1 MRDFNR
7 PGVTSGGSWRREIV
21 NKAKGYSIEE
31 KATILQK
38 AMYRAQPTFDDF
50 RGCPG
55 YSNDMLGRDAQKLK
69 EKEARIARNNKGKS
83 GEAWSDRWSVQAEP
97 ILTYVMNTDSFLS
110 TRDSFA
116 FLAHEYD
123 DKYNGTDIVF
133 CVMGKDKRYMT
144 FSVDVATGTSSDNI
158 RKKFDESAQSHGGTP
173 PMAAYVKYCVHGG
186 RHWKESE
193 APQFILG
200 MMPSRLDDATGAVDI
215 KEGLIAGREADPKT
229 DFKLLSEM
237 REQII
242 MQLAILKNEK
252 NPANESRMNKLRE
265 LISAVNTRLAEIC
278 GVKGDTNEERI
289 ADYGRKYKKMMGQM
303 REDLVYK
310 NIVDEAIR
318 RTNMAR
324 GKKVRNAA

>member
-158 RKKFDESAQSHGGTP
+158 RKDHFQSLPKTSRSVWAKAKHCVSPYTDSCTESAAFSDLTAAPDLP
-173 PMAAYVKYCVHGG
+173 PKDS
-186 RHWKESE
+186 WK
-193 APQFILG
+193 
-200 MMPSRLDDATGAVDI
+200 I
-215 KEGLIAGREADPKT
+215 KQA
-229 DFKLLSEM
+229 
-237 REQII
+237 
-242 MQLAILKNEK
+242 
-252 NPANESRMNKLRE
+252 
-265 LISAVNTRLAEIC
+265 
-278 GVKGDTNEERI
+278 
-289 ADYGRKYKKMMGQM
+289 
-303 REDLVYK
+303 
-310 NIVDEAIR
+310 
-318 RTNMAR
+318 
-324 GKKVRNAA
+324 